1 MAAPSKHSV
10 ILNKVMSGSGYQG
23 CKLAK
28 SIQGMQN
35 NSGAFSIA
43 HWQKPLYNL
52 IMTKLAAYLKIAFAV
67 LLYIIS
73 ALTFVDYIYSL
84 LIPDTVTA
92 IENAFGKLAILIF
105 MLVLAKFSLAAGK
118 AQLNAKQ
125 ADGTEQ
131 AESPSTSEDSKTNQ
145 LNSPE
150 SKIQASGKE
159 ADE

>member
-1 MAAPSKHSV
+1 MAALSKYSV

-23 CKLAK
+23 CKIAK
-28 SIQGMQN
+28 NIQGMQN
-35 NSGAFSIA
+35 NSGTFSIA

-92 IENAFGKLAILIF
+92 IENAFVKLAILIF
-105 MLVLAKFSLAAGK
+105 MLFLA
-118 AQLNAKQ
+118 
-125 ADGTEQ
+125 
-131 AESPSTSEDSKTNQ
+131 
-145 LNSPE
+145 
-150 SKIQASGKE
+150 
-159 ADE
+159 

>member
-1 MAAPSKHSV
+1 
-10 ILNKVMSGSGYQG
+10 
-23 CKLAK
+23 
-28 SIQGMQN
+28 
-35 NSGAFSIA
+35 
-43 HWQKPLYNL
+43 
-52 IMTKLAAYLKIAFAV
+52 MTKLAAYLKIAFAV

-118 AQLNAKQ
+118 AQLNEKQ
-125 ADGTEQ
+125 ADGTDQ
-131 AESPSTSEDSKTNQ
+131 GESPSTGEDSKTNQ

>member
-1 MAAPSKHSV
+1 
-10 ILNKVMSGSGYQG
+10 MS
-23 CKLAK
+23 
-28 SIQGMQN
+28 
-35 NSGAFSIA
+35 
-43 HWQKPLYNL
+43 
-52 IMTKLAAYLKIAFAV
+52 KLAAYLKIAFAV

>member
-1 MAAPSKHSV
+1 MAALSKHSV
-10 ILNKVMSGSGYQG
+10 RLNKVMSGSGYQG

-28 SIQGMQN
+28 NIQGMQN

-125 ADGTEQ
+125 G
-131 AESPSTSEDSKTNQ
+131 PNK
-145 LNSPE
+145 LNRPLPVRTVRPIS
-150 SKIQASGKE
+150 
-159 ADE
+159 